1 MVLQCLLM
9 LQIYEV
15 YSNFVS
21 LRREN
26 NFSHTRIALFC
37 ACRGGNLPAPAAY
50 NPAAAS
56 GCCAVV
62 ALLRQIV

>member
-1 MVLQCLLM
+1 MMLQCLLM

-37 ACRGGNLPAPAAY
+37 ACRGGNLPAAATY
-50 NPAAAS
+50 NPAAATR
-56 GCCAVV
+56 CRALV
-62 ALLRQIV
+62 ALF